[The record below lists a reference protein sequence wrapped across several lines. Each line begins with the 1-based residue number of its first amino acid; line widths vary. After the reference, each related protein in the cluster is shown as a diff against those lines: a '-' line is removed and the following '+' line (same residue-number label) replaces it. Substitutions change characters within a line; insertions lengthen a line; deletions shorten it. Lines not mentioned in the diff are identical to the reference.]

1 MSFPN
6 AFVSVRI
13 PSTEIRT
20 KLGEVQQAMV
30 AHDKMLQFT
39 LVSLDKL
46 HLTLF
51 VLRLDSEEEIKR

>member
-13 PSTEIRT
+13 PSAEIRT